1 MIFTFFGND
10 KSPVSSVPP
19 RPEGNPHSQNSPQM
33 STDIR
38 KEKDDRPYK
47 CTICDKAFHRLEHQ
61 TRHIRTHTGEKP
73 HPCTFP
79 GCNKRFSRSDEL
91 TRHLR
96 IHNNP
101 SGRKRMNKFRND
113 DHKIDSQT
121 GYPVITDANGIP
133 MSVIPVTFDGQGG
146 AHYYSSQ
153 PYPVYVVQQ
162 GGQRILPQGQ
172 AIAIPMQQMGGQQSA
187 SQNSQLPS
195 DVPAGVSM
203 GSTILSRT
211 PLPAMF
217 SMPSSPTTSQPPH
230 SVQPSAPQQVVHDPG
245 FQFNFNKLSAP
256 FRVQSSDAIGK
267 QGAFG
272 QNGRLLPQ
280 SNHSPPGR
288 GLKKSVSL
296 TLISSNQGYVFS
308 TANTISTANSATPS
322 LSTSPDTGKPVTHVP
337 PLFSNLSEY
346 FNKNRSQGSFTSLN
360 KLKSTNSVSNLTSLN
375 TLSPLHRMTPIKVPS
390 ANTIPQAFPKPAS
403 LTLLNLEFTQPHKK
417 SRPNSPT
424 GSTMNLYMTSS
435 ESRTSGLDSPPPT
448 SARGNPAFII
458 SPNETP
464 LQTPSQSPPLQ
475 PQNIGD
481 KGVNSLHLFSELEK
495 QKQAAQAPPVV
506 YEQKEDSI
514 AVSGTTLPP
523 IRSVFNFASVSNG
536 QSLQAMHAKRE
547 L

>member
-1 MIFTFFGND
+1 
-10 KSPVSSVPP
+10 
-19 RPEGNPHSQNSPQM
+19 M
-33 STDIR
+33 STEKKD
-38 KEKDDRPYK
+38 KDDRPYK

-101 SGRKRMNKFRND
+101 AGRKRMNKYRTD
-113 DHKIDSQT
+113 EHKLDGQT
-121 GYPVITDANGIP
+121 GYPVITDANGMP
-133 MSVIPVTFDGQGG
+133 VSVIPVSFDSQGG
-146 AHYYSSQ
+146 AHYYPSQ

-162 GGQRILPQGQ
+162 GAQRIMPQGQ
-172 AIAIPMQQMGGQQSA
+172 AIAIPMQQMPSQQA
-187 SQNSQLPS
+187 GSQNSQIS
-195 DVPAGVSM
+195 DMPGVSM
-203 GSTILSRT
+203 ASTLLTRT

-230 SVQPSAPQQVVHDPG
+230 AQPLAQPVQPVQQQPHQGQEGPY
-245 FQFNFNKLSAP
+245 QFNFSKQAP

-267 QGAFG
+267 PNLSQA
-272 QNGRLLPQ
+272 RAMT
-280 SNHSPPGR
+280 SAHSPPGR
-288 GLKKSVSL
+288 SLKKSMSS
-296 TLISSNQGYVFS
+296 TLISSNPGYVFS
-308 TANTISTANSATPS
+308 TANTVSTANSATPS
-322 LSTSPDTGKPVTHVP
+322 LSTSPDNGKPANQVP
-337 PLFSNLSEY
+337 PLFTNLNEY
-346 FNKNRSQGSFTSLN
+346 FNKNRSHGSFTSLN
-360 KLKSTNSVSNLTSLN
+360 KLKLTNSVSNLTSLN
-375 TLSPLHRMTPIKVPS
+375 TLSPLQRMTPIKLPS
-390 ANTIPQAFPKPAS
+390 TNTIPHVFPKPAS

-424 GSTMNLYMTSS
+424 ASTVNLYMTPS
-435 ESRTSGLDSPPPT
+435 ESKLNGLDLPPES

-475 PQNIGD
+475 PQNVSD
-481 KGVNSLHLFSELEK
+481 KGINSLHLFSELEK
-495 QKQAAQAPPVV
+495 QKQAGLAPSVV

-523 IRSVFNFASVSNG
+523 IRSVFNFNSVANG
-536 QSLQAMHAKRE
+536 QSLQAVHAKRE
-547 L
+547 I